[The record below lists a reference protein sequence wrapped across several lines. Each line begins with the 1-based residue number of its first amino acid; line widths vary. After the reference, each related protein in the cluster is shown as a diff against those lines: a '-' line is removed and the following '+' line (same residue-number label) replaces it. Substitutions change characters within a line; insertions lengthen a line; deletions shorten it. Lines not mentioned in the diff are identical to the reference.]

1 MRFKSAMGR
10 GGVVEDIE
18 VSHIQM
24 TGIKH
29 EAVILTMSYVLNL
42 LNREQ
47 GAEGFSEDDIPYFK
61 NITMHNINCMGA
73 ETAVK
78 IEPMQGKP
86 ETISD
91 ITIRDSWFE
100 AEKENVIDGVNI
112 HLEA

>member
-78 IEPMQGKP
+78 L
-86 ETISD
+86 S
-91 ITIRDSWFE
+91 RCR
-100 AEKENVIDGVNI
+100 ENRKQSVILQSGI
-112 HLEA
+112 HGLKQKRKCH